1 MLTSHRKKIILK
13 VHIDTEIIVYYSYV
27 IHFTLLYL
35 KSSKVNFDS
44 FFIGGLP
51 QWVRQGF
58 EQEIYLSRRSAIEI
72 EGYFESFVVQKSRNY
87 VM

>member
-35 KSSKVNFDS
+35 KSSKVNIDS

-51 QWVRQGF
+51 NGLGRD
-58 EQEIYLSRRSAIEI
+58 LSKKFI
-72 EGYFESFVVQKSRNY
+72 
-87 VM
+87 